1 VNSPHYL
8 SRDNVILPIK
18 INDFN
23 EKNHRNQRKTDTQID
38 THGNIS

>member
-23 EKNHRNQRKTDTQID
+23 EKKSQKPEKDRYTD
-38 THGNIS
+38 